1 MKVRAAKGGSRK
13 TILLFFFLFLHME
26 VTGEEERR
34 RCECDMCRC
43 RRVKEGERPE
53 RGKGGLPSADRQT
66 DKQKESGGAG
76 KTTV

>member
-26 VTGEEERR
+26 VTGEEEV
-34 RCECDMCRC
+34 
-43 RRVKEGERPE
+43 RVRHVPLPPRKRGGEAGEGERT
-53 RGKGGLPSADRQT
+53 ADRQT